1 MSYDFF
7 CDIILVKFN
16 IRHGVYFVRIS
27 VKARYGLSAMI
38 CLAQSYRAQEY
49 VTIISLAKRL
59 DISKIYLEQVFSLLK
74 RAELVSSTKGAQG
87 GYRLMKNPSEITA
100 GDILYSIETSM
111 FEKTE
116 NTIEENE
123 KFIESAM
130 RDMVFEKVDKAIRD
144 SLCVTLDELVAE
156 SEKQAAEGYMFYL

>member
-1 MSYDFF
+1 M
-7 CDIILVKFN
+7 
-16 IRHGVYFVRIS
+16 RIS

>member
-1 MSYDFF
+1 M
-7 CDIILVKFN
+7 
-16 IRHGVYFVRIS
+16 YFVRIS